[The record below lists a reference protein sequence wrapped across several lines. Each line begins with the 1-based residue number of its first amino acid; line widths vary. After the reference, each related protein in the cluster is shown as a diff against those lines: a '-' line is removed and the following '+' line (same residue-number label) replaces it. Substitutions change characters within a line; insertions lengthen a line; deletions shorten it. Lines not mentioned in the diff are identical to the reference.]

1 MDVPPIAGVTPE
13 RLVSPPP
20 PGPAPDTSRRLANIE
35 AGLAELG
42 ERLDALA
49 ASLEASVRTAV
60 AEEVRAA
67 SGDLRHTVSE
77 LGRLLVRDLGRLSK
91 ILAEHRD
98 SIVADIRTS
107 PPVAA
112 TPPVAQ
118 EAPPSNPSVADDE
131 VAGAIYDGEA
141 ATGDEPGGAGAD
153 PDPDGGDSGERQRR
167 TRLRRRPT

>member
-1 MDVPPIAGVTPE
+1 MDVPPIAGATPE

-20 PGPAPDTSRRLANIE
+20 SGPAPDTSRRLANIE

-49 ASLEASVRTAV
+49 ASLDASVRTAV

-107 PPVAA
+107 PPVVA

-118 EAPPSNPSVADDE
+118 EAPPSNPSLADDE
-131 VAGAIYDGEA
+131 VAAAVYDGEA
-141 ATGDEPGGAGAD
+141 AAGDEPRGGGDD
-153 PDPDGGDSGERQRR
+153 PEGGDSGERQRR
-167 TRLRRRPT
+167 PRLRRRPT